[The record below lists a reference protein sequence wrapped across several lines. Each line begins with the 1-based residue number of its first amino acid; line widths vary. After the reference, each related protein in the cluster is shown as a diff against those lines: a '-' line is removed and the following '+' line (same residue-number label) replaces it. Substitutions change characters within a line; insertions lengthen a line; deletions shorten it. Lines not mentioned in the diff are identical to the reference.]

1 MRKLAIVL
9 ALASTAIASPALARD
24 KSWYVGVEGG
34 PMIVEDINFDITS
47 AAGVRTDRAGSVDH
61 DYGWDA
67 GGQIG
72 YDFGGFRLETEV
84 SYRQAEVDGY
94 RSTVGTPVFTSTGA
108 VISTGANSFGYA
120 AGRSSALSFM
130 VNGLLD
136 FGDDDGLQGFVGGG
150 VGVAR
155 VKARYGLNTF
165 GNFLDDSDTV
175 FAYQGLAGV
184 RAPLSDHVD
193 VSVKYRFFNA
203 ENVRLIDASN
213 RTMEGRFRS
222 HSLLG
227 GLTYNFFTPPP
238 PPVEAPPPP
247 PAEPLPP
254 PPVQQQVV
262 CSPGPF
268 IVFFEWDK
276 SDVTPEAASIL
287 DNAVTQYQSCGNAQ
301 VMLAG
306 HADKSGSASY
316 NVGLSQRRANAVK
329 AYLSSRSI
337 PDTVIATEAFG
348 ESRPRVDTAD
358 GVRDVQNRRGEVTYG
373 PGSGQEVTA
382 SRLR

>member
-9 ALASTAIASPALARD
+9 ALASSALATPALARD
-24 KSWYVGVEGG
+24 NSWYVGVEGG
-34 PMIVEDINFDITS
+34 AMIVEDINFDLRTP
-47 AAGVRTDRAGSVDH
+47 AGVNNRRANSVDH
-61 DYGWDA
+61 DYGWDVD
-67 GGQIG
+67 GNIG
-72 YDFGGFRLETEV
+72 YDFGAFRIETEV
-84 SYRQAEVDGY
+84 GYRQAGVDSF
-94 RSTVGTPVFTSTGA
+94 RTATTS
-108 VISTGANSFGYA
+108 FDR
-120 AGRSSALSFM
+120 AGGKTSALSFM
-130 VNGLLD
+130 LNGLID
-136 FGDDDGLQGFVGGG
+136 FGDDDSIQGFIGGG

-155 VKARYGLNTF
+155 VKARYGLNRF

-184 RAPLSDHVD
+184 RAPLSEHLDAT
-193 VSVKYRFFNA
+193 VKYRFFNA
-203 ENVRLIDASN
+203 ENVRLNDTSN
-213 RTMEGRFRS
+213 NRLDGRFRS
-222 HSLLG
+222 HSILG

-247 PAEPLPP
+247 PPP
-254 PPVQQQVV
+254 PPAPAPVEPVVQ

-276 SDVTPEAASIL
+276 SDITPEASSIL

-316 NVGLSQRRANAVK
+316 NVGLSQRRADSVK
-329 AYLSSRSI
+329 AYLSSHAI
-337 PDTVIATEAFG
+337 PDSVISTEAFG

-358 GVRDVQNRRGEVTYG
+358 GVREVQNRRVEVTYG
-373 PGSGQEVTA
+373 PGSGQ
-382 SRLR
+382 